1 MKLMKSEEWKQGDDE
16 SRDDRVANK
25 IEKGGVV
32 VHHQRD
38 KIRMMHDLSLR
49 MDGLLCDRSL
59 SHWSVEGS

>member
-1 MKLMKSEEWKQGDDE
+1 MEGDDE
-16 SRDDRVANK
+16 SRVDRVANK

-38 KIRMMHDLSLR
+38 KIRMMPHDFLR

-59 SHWSVEGS
+59 SH